1 MRIGACCCWN
11 RQKAKLRNRPTGI
24 GPSMTD
30 NDYFSTELQPTQ
42 KFTSGFELLNRDE
55 LSVTQDRQLQ
65 RYIDENKHLLQ
76 AKPALTKD
84 QITGNSNIYN
94 RPETLPKCRVTKR
107 KEVKFLDETEPY
119 RGRARSLTPTRAR
132 NLSDMSHYGSVG
144 SLYNRGASE
153 NRDYLYSPAYS
164 MLNRSQDDSLR
175 FETGSQCSRQGR
187 IRRDSEGKSKF
198 SGYGDRPG
206 SGVEFSPFEW
216 KGGEVL
222 YDPKQMPRSLK
233 PRRLYYSP
241 IGDGVVAADG
251 VEMKR
256 RPKDMSPRIT
266 ISHIRT
272 SEPGEPGRP
281 GYNLYEKHIVH
292 GGESA
297 PNYDVSAAT
306 TTTVNPRSTPNLSSG
321 NDLLERLSK
330 QPVPERATPD
340 SAKGR
345 STVTPSWPDT
355 DYYQRNT
362 SSQWSGAKNSQ
373 ERSIPIKYSHDYNRF
388 GSAPPTSYNSM
399 DKNTPTN
406 NRYNNTQNHKEPRYN
421 GTEHY
426 ADNNQNTDR
435 FPTALDSHAND
446 YFETK
451 NRNGNPVDRNNHSY
465 YSSMNNSST
474 NDNND
479 NYSGDNNGSDRY
491 VSQTEDTYITKH
503 HVSERYTTEQV
514 DERYGNGAFNSNR
527 HDTLRDDFDLNGTLN
542 SNSFGRKR
550 CVSESSGNFDVKK
563 DYLITNPRELIH
575 HYATTTPVAVLDPN
589 TDNQTNL
596 CNVKKHY
603 VYETEERYAPYP
615 PYKGSSTTMHP
626 NNFVRQLRDENL
638 TSTQREA
645 NRCREPL
652 NVKDEQTTRRLTQI
666 CQQTRREV
674 SPQEIDYITEK
685 LLCDLRTGH
694 PTPSPL

>member
-1 MRIGACCCWN
+1 
-11 RQKAKLRNRPTGI
+11 
-24 GPSMTD
+24 
-30 NDYFSTELQPTQ
+30 
-42 KFTSGFELLNRDE
+42 
-55 LSVTQDRQLQ
+55 
-65 RYIDENKHLLQ
+65 
-76 AKPALTKD
+76 
-84 QITGNSNIYN
+84 
-94 RPETLPKCRVTKR
+94 
-107 KEVKFLDETEPY
+107 
-119 RGRARSLTPTRAR
+119 
-132 NLSDMSHYGSVG
+132 MSHYGSVG
-144 SLYNRGASE
+144 SLY

-292 GGESA
+292 G
-297 PNYDVSAAT
+297 
-306 TTTVNPRSTPNLSSG
+306 TVLLMILQLTLQYKQKISG
-321 NDLLERLSK
+321 
-330 QPVPERATPD
+330 
-340 SAKGR
+340 
-345 STVTPSWPDT
+345 
-355 DYYQRNT
+355 
-362 SSQWSGAKNSQ
+362 
-373 ERSIPIKYSHDYNRF
+373 
-388 GSAPPTSYNSM
+388 
-399 DKNTPTN
+399 
-406 NRYNNTQNHKEPRYN
+406 
-421 GTEHY
+421 
-426 ADNNQNTDR
+426 
-435 FPTALDSHAND
+435 
-446 YFETK
+446 
-451 NRNGNPVDRNNHSY
+451 
-465 YSSMNNSST
+465 
-474 NDNND
+474 
-479 NYSGDNNGSDRY
+479 
-491 VSQTEDTYITKH
+491 ITFK
-503 HVSERYTTEQV
+503 
-514 DERYGNGAFNSNR
+514 D
-527 HDTLRDDFDLNGTLN
+527 
-542 SNSFGRKR
+542 SFGRKR

-603 VYETEERYAPYP
+603 VYETEERYDLRYAPYP